1 MTGCLFFL
9 PLSPL
14 FREIAMSIARDFIV
28 NFGSLA
34 PGEHEF
40 QFEVND
46 SFFKRFE
53 HSVIEKGS
61 IDVLVVVTKKD
72 NMLLFDFT
80 MEGTVTVQC
89 DRCLEDLDLDIEG
102 YNELIIKIGEEN
114 EELSEK
120 VVVISSKEYE
130 IDVAQYIYEFLSLM
144 MPMRNVHDENENGQ
158 KCDPEILKELE
169 KHITH
174 ESPEAPSDPR
184 WDALKNINLN

>member
-1 MTGCLFFL
+1 MGVT
-9 PLSPL
+9 
-14 FREIAMSIARDFIV
+14 RDFII

-34 PGEHEF
+34 AGEHEF
-40 QFEVND
+40 EFEVKD
-46 SFFKRFE
+46 SFFNQFE
-53 HSVIEKGS
+53 NSVIEKGAGN
-61 IDVLVVVTKKD
+61 VLVVLEKKD
-72 NMLLFDFT
+72 KMLLLDFT

-89 DRCLEDLDLDIEG
+89 DRCLENLDIDIEG
-102 YNELIIKIGEEN
+102 YNELIVKIGEEK

-130 IDVAQYIYEFLSLM
+130 IDVAQYIYEFITLM
-144 MPMRNVHDENENGQ
+144 IPMRNVHDENENGQ

>member
-1 MTGCLFFL
+1 
-9 PLSPL
+9 
-14 FREIAMSIARDFIV
+14 MSIARDYVI

-34 PGEHEF
+34 SGEHEF
-40 QFEVND
+40 EFVIND

-53 HSVIEKGS
+53 NSVIEKGS
-61 IDVLVVVTKKD
+61 VDVLIVLEKKD
-72 NMLLFDFT
+72 KMLLLDFT

-102 YNELIIKIGEEN
+102 YNELIVKIGDEK
-114 EELSEK
+114 EELSDT

-130 IDVAQYIYEFLSLM
+130 IDVAQFLYEYLTLM
-144 MPMRNVHDENENGQ
+144 IPMRNVHDENENGQ
-158 KCDPEILKELE
+158 KCDPEVLKELE

-174 ESPEAPSDPR
+174 ETPEPPSDPR

>member
-1 MTGCLFFL
+1 
-9 PLSPL
+9 
-14 FREIAMSIARDFIV
+14 MSIARDFIV

-34 PGEHEF
+34 QGEHEF

-53 HSVIEKGS
+53 HSVIEKGA

-89 DRCLEDLDLDIEG
+89 DRCLEDLDLGIEG
-102 YNELIIKIGEEN
+102 YNELIVKIGEEN

-130 IDVAQYIYEFLSLM
+130 IDVAQ
-144 MPMRNVHDENENGQ
+144 
-158 KCDPEILKELE
+158 
-169 KHITH
+169 
-174 ESPEAPSDPR
+174 
-184 WDALKNINLN
+184 